1 MKKEEIVPYLNSL
14 NTLQI
19 IEDSTFRRLL
29 DKEIEDVINERE
41 NRPNPPKG
49 FKFKRDWYDRLDPG
63 RYTFQK
69 LVYTNLNDVWIKK
82 SSLSHELR
90 SLVSYIGD
98 QALTKWVTTKYNE
111 LLAESEKEELLKE
124 TVETPKVKKPRKTT
138 PKKKKDEQAH
148 SEGDTPNN

>member
-29 DKEIEDVINERE
+29 DKEIEGVLKERKT
-41 NRPNPPKG
+41 RPIPPKG
-49 FKFKRDWYDRLDPG
+49 YRFKRDWYDRLGYEGSNLRD
-63 RYTFQK
+63 
-69 LVYTNLNDVWIKK
+69 LVYKSLNDVWIKK
-82 SSLSHELR
+82 SSLSHEFR

-98 QALTKWVTTKYNE
+98 QALTRWVTTKYNE
-111 LLAESEKEELLKE
+111 LRDESIREEAS
-124 TVETPKVKKPRKTT
+124 VEAVEAPKVKKPRKST

-148 SEGDTPNN
+148 SEGDTPHN

>member
-29 DKEIEDVINERE
+29 DKEIQNVFEERE

-49 FKFKRDWYDRLDPG
+49 YRFKRDWYDRLDSE
-63 RYTFQK
+63 RSNLRD
-69 LVYTNLNDVWIKK
+69 LVYKNLNDVWIKK
-82 SSLSHELR
+82 SSLSREFR

-98 QALTKWVTTKYNE
+98 QALTRWVTTKYNE
-111 LLAESEKEELLKE
+111 LLDESIREETATE
-124 TVETPKVKKPRKTT
+124 AVEALQVKKPRKST

-148 SEGDTPNN
+148 SEGDTPHN